1 MGSGSD
7 DSLQQIA
14 DLLTAARRPL
24 LVGHVRADL
33 DCVGSLSGL
42 ALALRENGKHAEV
55 ACQRVLVP
63 PRLLLLF
70 EWSSITP
77 MERPDVDGAD
87 LVVALDTAVTSRLN
101 IACGYAGL
109 EDKPIAVIDHHVS
122 NEHFGRWN
130 HVNVLAS
137 STCELIYDL
146 LGLLRWPITPMI
158 ATMLY
163 SGLHGDTSGFSL
175 PNTTPKSLRVGSE
188 LAAAGADIV
197 GICEKVYRSKTPS
210 EFELLRIVYDNT
222 RLSDD
227 GRVAWSTISHEEIIG
242 AGCSHADI
250 DEQVMI
256 PRLLDGAKIAILFS
270 EGLRGSVRVNFRG
283 EGEVDVLGLAREF
296 GGGGHRTS
304 AGTSV
309 KKRPIEEVVRE
320 VVERAVAYLA
330 EREGRLRRSG
340 PGSRVPG
347 LDPNGSPDPKPET
360 LDPS

>member
-1 MGSGSD
+1 MGGGSD
-7 DSLQQIA
+7 HSLQEIA
-14 DLLTAARRPL
+14 DLIAAVQRPL

-42 ALALRENGKHAEV
+42 ALALRENGKRPEV

-77 MERPDVDGAD
+77 MEQPDVDGAD

-101 IACGYAGL
+101 IACGLAGL
-109 EDKPIAVIDHHVS
+109 EGKPIAVIDHHVS

-137 STCELIYDL
+137 STCELVYDL
-146 LGLLRWPITPMI
+146 LGLLGWTITPMI

-163 SGLHGDTSGFSL
+163 AGLHGDTSGFSL
-175 PNTTPKSLRVGSE
+175 PNTTPKSLHVGSE

-197 GICEKVYRSKTPS
+197 KICEKVHRSRTPA
-210 EFELLRIVYDNT
+210 EFELLRIVYANT
-222 RLSDD
+222 RLSED
-227 GRVAWSTISHEEIIG
+227 GRVAWSTISHEEIVE

-256 PRLLDGAKIAILFS
+256 PRMLAGASIAILFS

-283 EGEVDVLGLAREF
+283 EGDVDVLTLAREF

-304 AGTSV
+304 AGTSI
-309 KKRPIEEVVRE
+309 KKRPIEEVTRE
-320 VVERAVAYLA
+320 VVARAVAYLA
-330 EREGRLRRSG
+330 EREGRLRRTG
-340 PGSRVPG
+340 PGPRVPDP
-347 LDPNGSPDPKPET
+347 DPNGSPDPKP
-360 LDPS
+360 